1 MNQDNKN
8 VFLHGVRDGI
18 PIAACYFAV
27 SFSMGIVARNA
38 GLVPTTGF
46 LSSLFTRAS
55 AGEFGAYTLFADNAS
70 YLAVIIMCVVVNLRY
85 LLMSATITQK
95 LPTESGLF
103 TKILVGCCMTDEVYG
118 ITIAYPGTLNPKYTY
133 GAMTVAGIMWAA
145 GTASGIAAGNSLPD
159 NVVSALGVALYGMF
173 ISIVVQ
179 AARKHW
185 KLTVAV
191 IVACMLSWICSI
203 CPGISEVD
211 SGTRTMILTVAVSL
225 LFAWLLP
232 ASVEDDD
239 SKVTGEHER

>member
-1 MNQDNKN
+1 MTDQDRK
-8 VFLHGVRDGI
+8 VLLKGFRDGI
-18 PIAACYFAV
+18 PIAMCYFAV
-27 SFSMGIVARNA
+27 SFSMGIVARKA
-38 GLVPTTGF
+38 GLVPATGF
-46 LSSLFTRAS
+46 LSSLLTRAS
-55 AGEFGAYTLFADNAS
+55 AGEFGAYTLFADKAS
-70 YLAVIIMCVVVNLRY
+70 YLSVVIMCVVVNLRY

-95 LPTESGLF
+95 LPLETGVF

-118 ITIAYPGTLNPKYTY
+118 ITIAYPGYLNPKYTY

-191 IVACMLSWICSI
+191 IVACLLSWACSV
-203 CPGISEVD
+203 CPGIRDID
-211 SGTRTMILTVAVSL
+211 SGTRTMVLTVAVSL
-225 LFAWLLP
+225 TFAWILP
-232 ASVEDDD
+232 ASVETDD
-239 SKVTGEHER
+239 SKVTGEHD